1 MEEEED
7 IDKLFEEFLMA
18 LKDLPEE
25 DKLLANLFKSIVA
38 YPAFLV
44 ENVLNIT

>member
-25 DKLLANLFKSIVA
+25 DIDKM
-38 YPAFLV
+38 YD
-44 ENVLNIT
+44 NIQKMNEDTNSDL